1 MVQNRYEIGTKSVV
15 QKILFSRWLFGENK
29 SPTIAIVGR
38 GVKKLRF
45 LQNSQ
50 IDNVPGTLSFKKI
63 SKFFFAHQRLTTLS
77 PKVCSKPANFV

>member
-45 LQNSQ
+45 LENSQ
-50 IDNVPGTLSFKKI
+50 IDNVSVCRSLYVPQGVIQDFK
-63 SKFFFAHQRLTTLS
+63 
-77 PKVCSKPANFV
+77 